1 MKSGQTAPFQHILDY
16 LSLGVAIIEDTSL
29 RIQYSNPYLEQLL
42 REAWNVQHAIGQSI
56 EAVVPPEIGTTLVPL
71 LQHVVRSGKSV
82 RKQELPFEGF
92 LERRG
97 RTYWSISIE
106 QLQPSVLDG
115 VASNTAGPML
125 LVTIEDVTDT
135 VRSRLHLN
143 AIGYIS
149 SAIAGAYALPHVL
162 DRILT
167 AVHEMV
173 GSTRC
178 AVLLLDHPA
187 APTEERPFDIEE
199 AIHMSAEGTQHVT
212 IAAQKGLHRQSYH
225 WHPQVSERMLL
236 GQVAREGRPF
246 IITDTNLYPT
256 LDLPF
261 VDDHGIPRRPGSILS
276 VPIFEPYPQ
285 QGNGIDSTQAF
296 NKRTAI
302 VAHAD
307 TILGTIEVYHVRS
320 RGFPAE
326 EVQLLEQFA
335 QQAGLAIQNVQLF
348 RRIEQWARLASRNAH
363 QRKNIMQAIPD
374 GIVIFDPRWRIADAN
389 PVARQLFNWSEEA
402 LLRPLSEM
410 MAQSPTMF
418 PQEVIEAPNAIE
430 RLEARADQRHID
442 EFKMIAANGQPYTMR
457 CSYTPVRDELGD
469 TFAFIV
475 IYHDVTEEVA
485 ARERIEAEV
494 VARTAELAQ
503 RNQALQLAKLAQE
516 MQQAQLE
523 TLLERLPSGV
533 MQVSAPYNI
542 ITLINRHAVQILQ
555 LMGVHLE
562 PTDDLEAA
570 AKQAIG
576 LNSKELLSEVIT
588 YSAAGVA
595 LSYEEQPLHYA
606 LTKGEASEA
615 ELRIPGKE
623 GQTLHMLVNAAPLR
637 GMDGTITSAVLVLH
651 DITTIKNLERV
662 REDFFTTMAHELKTP
677 LANIRAHLSALLTK
691 DLEWSPEEQH
701 DFLQTADEQVE
712 RLVRM
717 INQFLDASRVE
728 AGALRLAREP
738 ILLAEMFEDLQERLE
753 ALITSSHRRLQIT
766 MPAHLPAVQG
776 DYELLMSVL
785 TNLLS
790 NAFRYA
796 PEGDTVYLEA
806 EPVITAGEQQP
817 SAVTLRV
824 TDNGSGMTQEQ
835 QAELFTRFSTFA
847 AMRRPNAERPGQTE
861 QPILE
866 RRRGSGRWSPATG
879 LGLYISRGIIE
890 AHGSTLQLISNP
902 GQGASFSFTLPVY
915 REQTEQNDSTDQT
928 AIV

>member
-1 MKSGQTAPFQHILDY
+1 MESGQIAPFQHILDY
-16 LSLGVAIIEDTSL
+16 LSLGIAIIEGTSH
-29 RIQYSNPYLEQLL
+29 RIQYVNPYLQQLL
-42 REAWNVQHAIGQSI
+42 REAWNVQQAIGQRI
-56 EAVVPPEIGTTLVPL
+56 DTVVPPEVGIALVPL
-71 LQHVVRSGKSV
+71 FEYVIQSGKSV

-106 QLQPSVLDG
+106 QLRHPALYNIPSHTDE
-115 VASNTAGPML
+115 SMF

-178 AVLLLDHPA
+178 AILLLDHPVT
-187 APTEERPFDIEE
+187 PPEERPFDIEE
-199 AIHMSAEGTQHVT
+199 AIHVSAEGTRYVT
-212 IAAQKGLHRQSYH
+212 IAAQKGLHVQSYH
-225 WHPQVSERMLL
+225 WHPQVSERILL
-236 GQVAREGRPF
+236 GQVARERRPF
-246 IITDTNLYPT
+246 IITNTHLHPA

-261 VDDHGIPRRPGSILS
+261 VDDHGTPRRPGSILS
-276 VPIFEPYPQ
+276 VPIFEPYSQPS
-285 QGNGIDSTQAF
+285 GGADSAQAF
-296 NKRTAI
+296 NKRTGMA
-302 VAHAD
+302 AHAD
-307 TILGTIEVYHVRS
+307 AILGTIEVYHVRS

-348 RRIEQWARLASRNAH
+348 RRVEQWARLASRNAH

-374 GIVIFDPRWRIADAN
+374 GVVIFDPRWRIADAN
-389 PVARQLFNWSEEA
+389 PVARYLFGWSEEI
-402 LLRPLSEM
+402 LLRPLSETL
-410 MAQSPTMF
+410 AQSSTMF
-418 PQEVIEAPNAIE
+418 PHEVVDAPNVIEA
-430 RLEARADQRHID
+430 LEARADQGHID
-442 EFKMIAANGQPYTMR
+442 EFKMVAANGQPYTMR

-469 TFAFIV
+469 TFAFII

-503 RNQALQLAKLAQE
+503 RNRALQIAKLAQD

-523 TLLERLPSGV
+523 ILLERLPSGV
-533 MQVSAPYNI
+533 IQVSAPHNI
-542 ITLINRHAVQILQ
+542 ITLINRRAVQILQ
-555 LMGVHLE
+555 LMGVSLE
-562 PTDDLEAA
+562 PADDLDVA

-576 LNSKELLSEVIT
+576 LNSKKLLSEIIT
-588 YSAAGVA
+588 YNSVGATIP
-595 LSYEEQPLHYA
+595 YEELPLHRA
-606 LTKGEASEA
+606 LTGGEATEA
-615 ELRIPGKE
+615 ELHMPGKE
-623 GQTLHMLVNAAPLR
+623 GQNLYMLVNAAPLR
-637 GMDGTITSAVLVLH
+637 GLDGTITSAVLVLH
-651 DITTIKNLERV
+651 DITNIKNLERV

-691 DLEWSPEEQH
+691 DLEWSLEEQH

-753 ALITSSHRRLQIT
+753 ALITSSKRRLQIT

-776 DYELLMSVL
+776 DYELLISVL

-796 PEGDTVYLEA
+796 PEGDIVHLEA
-806 EPVITAGEQQP
+806 ELVVTAGEQQP

-824 TDNGSGMTQEQ
+824 TDYGSGMTQEQ

-847 AMRRPNAERPGQTE
+847 AMHKPDARRPGQ
-861 QPILE
+861 PAAE
-866 RRRGSGRWSPATG
+866 RRKGAGRWSPATG

-890 AHGSTLQLISNP
+890 AHGSRLQLSSNP
-902 GQGASFSFTLPVY
+902 GQGASFSFMLPVY
-915 REQTEQNDSTDQT
+915 REQAEQNNFTDQIAT
-928 AIV
+928 G